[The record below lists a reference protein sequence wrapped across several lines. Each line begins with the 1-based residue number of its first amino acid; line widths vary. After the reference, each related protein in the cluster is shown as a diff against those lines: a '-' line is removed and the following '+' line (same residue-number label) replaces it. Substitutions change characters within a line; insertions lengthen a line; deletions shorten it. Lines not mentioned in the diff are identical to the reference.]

1 MFTVLNISK
10 RKNNVFEKVFG
21 CFIKDEYDVKTVGIY
36 KGAPFY
42 QLNVRVG
49 NRGVDCQKILDCV
62 GKCSRRMITND
73 FDLLPETDDFGL
85 FKSNKLYNKM
95 MQNTFLE
102 ILGANDINKCP
113 LPICLVDEKAT
124 NTGFAERLCDYCSTL
139 AIMTTKKDKYKVVC
153 EEITEN
159 TGLCPIFKNESNGE
173 GIIIDLDNNVME
185 ISYENEKMTINN
197 GEDFTVPE
205 IYNYL
210 KPESINKYDFY
221 SALYELCGVF
231 SLAEGIFETINMNN
245 EKKSVTDV
253 HFS

>member
-10 RKNNVFEKVFG
+10 RNNNIFEKLFG
-21 CFIKDEYDVKTVGIY
+21 CFIRDEYDVKTVGIY

-49 NRGVDCQKILDCV
+49 NRGVNCQKILDCV
-62 GKCSRRMITND
+62 GKCSKRMVTND
-73 FDLLPETDDFGL
+73 YDLLPETDDFGL

-95 MQNTFLE
+95 MQNTFVE
-102 ILGANDINKCP
+102 ILSANDINNSP
-113 LPICLVDEKAT
+113 LPICLVDEKAS
-124 NTGFAERLCDYCSTL
+124 NTDFAERLCKYCSTL
-139 AIMTTKKDKYKVVC
+139 AIVTLKREKYNSVC

-173 GIIIDLDNNVME
+173 RIVIDLDNNVME
-185 ISYENEKMTINN
+185 ICGENKKTIINN
-197 GEDFTVPE
+197 GEDFVVPE

-210 KPESINKYDFY
+210 KPETINKYDFY

-231 SLAEGIFETINMNN
+231 SLADGVFETISMNN